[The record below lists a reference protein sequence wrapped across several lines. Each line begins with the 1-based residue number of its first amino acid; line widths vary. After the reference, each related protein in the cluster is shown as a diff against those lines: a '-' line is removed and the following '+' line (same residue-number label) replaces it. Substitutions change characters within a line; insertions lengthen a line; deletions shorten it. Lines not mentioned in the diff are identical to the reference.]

1 MFTLLTILIIVACI
15 LLIFVVLIQNP
26 KGGGVASNF
35 SSSNQIM
42 GVKRTSEAVEKATW
56 ILAVAV
62 MVFALATNF
71 FIPSIGSND
80 SEGGSKSIIQDRI
93 DNAAAPAPAQQQP
106 AAPGGQQPQQGA
118 QPEGAVQ
125 PEGGAQPEGAAQ
137 PQEQPQTN

>member
-1 MFTLLTILIIVACI
+1 MFTLLTILIIVACL

-71 FIPSIGSND
+71 FIPSISSD
-80 SEGGSKSIIQDRI
+80 SDTPSKSLIQEKI
-93 DNAAAPAPAQQQP
+93 DNAQAPAQQPQQQP
-106 AAPGGQQPQQGA
+106 APAPGQESQQQT
-118 QPEGAVQ
+118 QPA
-125 PEGGAQPEGAAQ
+125 PADGAA
-137 PQEQPQTN
+137 PETK

>member
-1 MFTLLTILIIVACI
+1 MFTLLTILIIVACL

-71 FIPSIGSND
+71 FIPSISSD
-80 SEGGSKSIIQDRI
+80 TDTPSKSLIQEKI
-93 DNAAAPAPAQQQP
+93 DNAQAPAQQPQQQP
-106 AAPGGQQPQQGA
+106 AAPANGNGQESQQQTQPA
-118 QPEGAVQ
+118 PAD
-125 PEGGAQPEGAAQ
+125 GAA
-137 PQEQPQTN
+137 PATN

>member
-71 FIPSIGSND
+71 FIPSIGGSD
-80 SEGGSKSIIQDRI
+80 SESGPKSIIQERI
-93 DNAAAPAPAQQQP
+93 DNAAAPAPTQQQP
-106 AAPGGQQPQQGA
+106 AAPGQPQQQGA

-125 PEGGAQPEGAAQ
+125 PEGAAQ
-137 PQEQPQTN
+137 PQEQPQAK

>member
-1 MFTLLTILIIVACI
+1 MFTLLTILIIVACL

-71 FIPSIGSND
+71 FIPSISSD
-80 SEGGSKSIIQDRI
+80 TDTPSKSLIQEKI
-93 DNAAAPAPAQQQP
+93 DNAQAPAQQQQQQQP
-106 AAPGGQQPQQGA
+106 AAPANGQESQQQTQPA
-118 QPEGAVQ
+118 PA
-125 PEGGAQPEGAAQ
+125 EGAA
-137 PQEQPQTN
+137 PATK

>member
-1 MFTLLTILIIVACI
+1 MFTLLTILIIVACL

-56 ILAVAV
+56 VLAVAV

-71 FIPSIGSND
+71 FIPSISSD
-80 SEGGSKSIIQDRI
+80 TDTPSKSLIQEKI
-93 DNAAAPAPAQQQP
+93 DNAQAPAQQPQQQP
-106 AAPGGQQPQQGA
+106 AAPANGQESQQQTQPA
-118 QPEGAVQ
+118 PAD
-125 PEGGAQPEGAAQ
+125 GAA
-137 PQEQPQTN
+137 PATK

>member
-1 MFTLLTILIIVACI
+1 MFTLLTILIIVACL

-71 FIPSIGSND
+71 FIPSISSD
-80 SEGGSKSIIQDRI
+80 TDTPSKSLIQEKI
-93 DNAAAPAPAQQQP
+93 DNAQAPAQQQQQP
-106 AAPGGQQPQQGA
+106 AAPAPGQESQQQTQPA
-118 QPEGAVQ
+118 PAD
-125 PEGGAQPEGAAQ
+125 GAA
-137 PQEQPQTN
+137 PETK

>member
-1 MFTLLTILIIVACI
+1 MFTLLTILIIVACL

-71 FIPSIGSND
+71 FIPSISSD
-80 SEGGSKSIIQDRI
+80 TDTPSKSLIQEKI
-93 DNAAAPAPAQQQP
+93 DNAQAPAQQQQQQQP
-106 AAPGGQQPQQGA
+106 AAPAPGQESQQQTQPA
-118 QPEGAVQ
+118 PAD
-125 PEGGAQPEGAAQ
+125 GAA
-137 PQEQPQTN
+137 PETK

>member
-1 MFTLLTILIIVACI
+1 MFTLLTILIIVACV

-71 FIPSIGSND
+71 FIPSIGGD
-80 SEGGSKSIIQDRI
+80 ESEGGSKSIIQDRI
-93 DNAAAPAPAQQQP
+93 ENAAAPAPAQQQP
-106 AAPGGQQPQQGA
+106 AGPAQQPQQQGA
-118 QPEGAVQ
+118 QPEGAT
-125 PEGGAQPEGAAQ
+125 Q
-137 PQEQPQTN
+137 PQEQPQPENK

>member
-1 MFTLLTILIIVACI
+1 MFTLLTILIIVACL

-71 FIPSIGSND
+71 FIPSISSD
-80 SEGGSKSIIQDRI
+80 TDAPSKSLIQEKI
-93 DNAAAPAPAQQQP
+93 DNAQAPAQQPQQQPTAPANGQESQQQTQP
-106 AAPGGQQPQQGA
+106 APA
-118 QPEGAVQ
+118 
-125 PEGGAQPEGAAQ
+125 EGAA
-137 PQEQPQTN
+137 PATN

>member
-1 MFTLLTILIIVACI
+1 MFTLLTILIIVACV

-71 FIPSIGSND
+71 FIPSIGASE
-80 SEGGSKSIIQDRI
+80 SEGGSKSMIQDRI
-93 DNAAAPAPAQQQP
+93 ENAPAPAQQQP
-106 AAPGGQQPQQGA
+106 AAPAQQPQQ
-118 QPEGAVQ
+118 Q
-125 PEGGAQPEGAAQ
+125 GAQPEGAAQ
-137 PQEQPQTN
+137 PAGTAQPQEQPQTN